1 MEQREVSNGKDGQ
14 MHHRPKDRFHT
25 ENVPKLH
32 EHSSKPAMNIQTCT
46 NTCNEERQEE
56 NKQKRER
63 MERCIT
69 KHVLLLQKF
78 VQNIISIVKGKNTIT
93 EQGRRL
99 ELHFQP

>member
-32 EHSSKPAMNIQTCT
+32 EHSSRPAMNIQTCT

-56 NKQKRER
+56 NKQRTSKDGQMHHKTRF
-63 MERCIT
+63 
-69 KHVLLLQKF
+69 LLLQKF
-78 VQNIISIVKGKNTIT
+78 AQNIISLVKGKKRHYRAR
-93 EQGRRL
+93 E
-99 ELHFQP
+99 EV